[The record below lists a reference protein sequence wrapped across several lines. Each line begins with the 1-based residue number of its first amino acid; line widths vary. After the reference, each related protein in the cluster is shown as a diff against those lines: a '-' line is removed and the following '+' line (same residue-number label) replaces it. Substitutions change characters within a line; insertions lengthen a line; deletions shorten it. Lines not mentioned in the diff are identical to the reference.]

1 MSSQCQSGECN
12 RKAFE
17 MPSGCPPVEKPPIV
31 DVQACELPPLVPTDF
46 EKHPLVVDL
55 PSIPINVSCSC
66 IDIETHMTLA
76 DDRHTPN
83 YVSFHQAEGVN
94 DCCMGIYALDL
105 QLNIP
110 TCSSSPPK
118 ITGQGSRG
126 ITVSGEGHARA
137 DEPCMFDLDMDITVP
152 CPLEGITIGDGK
164 GIAKIEKGPPP
175 SFANCNLSFDVN
187 VPCPLPGIT
196 FTVTGQASGSIVT
209 GAKSVAAD
217 GNNSTVDSGGNG
229 GGRVGGNTVLS
240 FGRPRILSASGASGG
255 GGASGASGGGG
266 GGGSD
271 PCTLELKLNVPCQLP
286 GVSFMVTG
294 QASGGVKPK
303 PLGGSFTG
311 AECKTDLE
319 LNVPCQLPNIKVL
332 DTKKPYSPTTQN
344 PKISLKDAIK
354 LLKVDDASGASEEC
368 ETSLQIE
375 ADDITIPC
383 EKISLDITGP
393 ATGSVTDSSD
403 DCDKVLSLVI
413 DCQLNNLSLDV
424 SGKASGQI
432 EDATGAACA
441 KKITLDVP
449 CQLGSIS
456 LANTQNRNY
465 SGPHI
470 EDWTDPNDPAND
482 KMAYHDN
489 GRGYLPYDFVRLQ
502 RQTYSSTGCTEK
514 LVLLQRKFSVPVSVV
529 TGGDGISVAASPAQT
544 SYNNNITTY
553 TVSFNGQMATGS
565 TGRSGTYR
573 YVYGGTGALSINTTS
588 KKIQVRY
595 GEMVF
600 KNGLLTNITEKKAY
614 IDTISVGDCS

>member
-31 DVQACELPPLVPTDF
+31 DVQACELPSLVPTDF

-126 ITVSGEGHARA
+126 ITVSGKGHARA

-152 CPLEGITIGDGK
+152 CPLEGITVGDGK

-175 SFANCNLSFDVN
+175 SFADCSLSFDVN

-209 GAKSVAAD
+209 GGRITSIAAD
-217 GNNSTVDSGGNG
+217 GNHSTVDSGGNG

-240 FGRPRILSASGASGG
+240 FGRPRIFAASGGGASG

-266 GGGSD
+266 GGGGD

-286 GVSFMVTG
+286 GVSFTVTG

-303 PLGGSFTG
+303 PSGGSFTG

-332 DTKKPYSPTTQN
+332 KTIKPYSPTTQN
-344 PKISLKDAIK
+344 PKISLKDALRLIK
-354 LLKVDDASGASEEC
+354 ATGASEEC
-368 ETSLQIE
+368 EASLQLE
-375 ADDITIPC
+375 ADDVTVPC
-383 EKISLDITGP
+383 EGLSLDITGP
-393 ATGSVTDSSD
+393 ASGIVIDSSN
-403 DCDKVLSLVI
+403 DCDKTLSITV
-413 DCQLNNLSLDV
+413 DCQLDALALDV
-424 SGKASGQI
+424 TG
-432 EDATGAACA
+432 EATGEIVNDTSTLKACS

-449 CQLGSIS
+449 CQLEK
-456 LANTQNRNY
+456 LKFK
-465 SGPHI
+465 
-470 EDWTDPNDPAND
+470 TDYGEETPVPAPTGGVIDPGNIVW
-482 KMAYHDN
+482 Y
-489 GRGYLPYDFVRLQ
+489 
-502 RQTYSSTGCTEK
+502 STGAAGSCDESSDGVT
-514 LVLLQRKFSVPVSVV
+514 LHLRKFKVPVVKVDKASGSRITIEPVV
-529 TGGDGISVAASPAQT
+529 ED
-544 SYNNNITTY
+544 NITTY
-553 TVSFNGQMATGS
+553 KLGGGGVEYSGWTENNGGHGTIGITIGSDNKIKPTGGNGDVHLVNNLKIKDNYIKRVMVHLYFRHGLYQGVSTADEYN
-565 TGRSGTYR
+565 SG
-573 YVYGGTGALSINTTS
+573 
-588 KKIQVRY
+588 
-595 GEMVF
+595 
-600 KNGLLTNITEKKAY
+600 
-614 IDTISVGDCS
+614 ISVTNC